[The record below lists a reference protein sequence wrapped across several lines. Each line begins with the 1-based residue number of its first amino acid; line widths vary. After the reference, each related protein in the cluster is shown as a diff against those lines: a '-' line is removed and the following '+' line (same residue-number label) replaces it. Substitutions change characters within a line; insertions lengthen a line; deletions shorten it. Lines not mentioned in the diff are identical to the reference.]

1 MLQIGLL
8 LGAMFLLQAVLS
20 VFQMRHFSKEFIK
33 LRRRGKVAC
42 GRKSGGFHAGAI
54 VMFLIDGDG
63 VIQEG
68 KKLMGVTCFARV
80 TDLPGFKGKFV
91 GGLTDADLPKYGKNL
106 RKAILD
112 ASSTYNKFMA
122 GEVIPE
128 PPSPFQRAGRTL
140 TGVLKPQP
148 KTL

>member
-1 MLQIGLL
+1 MLQLGLL
-8 LGAMFLLQAVLS
+8 ILAMFGVQAFLS
-20 VFQMRHFSKEFIK
+20 VLQMRHFSKEFIK

-42 GRKSGGFHAGAI
+42 GRQAGGFHAGAI

-63 VIQEG
+63 VIREG

-80 TDLPGFKGKFV
+80 RDLPGFEGKYV
-91 GGLTDADLPKYGKNL
+91 GGLTEEDLPRYGKNL

-112 ASSTYNKFMA
+112 ARNTYNKFIS

-128 PPSPFQRAGRTL
+128 PPSPFQRAGRAL
-140 TGVLKPQP
+140 TGRI
-148 KTL
+148 